1 MTDAGHDAKLPSDAA
16 EVEPIDAVRA
26 DIAETRADLAATVDA
41 LSERLDFKARARAKA
56 AVARSKASTGAQRVK
71 QRTPEPVQRAI
82 GRVGQKTSPV
92 LHKMSDKTAP
102 HRAKIAAGAGAVI
115 VAVAVIGR
123 RRRSGEES

>member
-56 AVARSKASTGAQRVK
+56 AVARSKASTGAQRL
-71 QRTPEPVQRAI
+71 RQRAQLEI
-82 GRVGQKTSPV
+82 WVLLGFVAQTNSMRAMGALSPGRGPSLGMRV
-92 LHKMSDKTAP
+92 
-102 HRAKIAAGAGAVI
+102 
-115 VAVAVIGR
+115 
-123 RRRSGEES
+123 